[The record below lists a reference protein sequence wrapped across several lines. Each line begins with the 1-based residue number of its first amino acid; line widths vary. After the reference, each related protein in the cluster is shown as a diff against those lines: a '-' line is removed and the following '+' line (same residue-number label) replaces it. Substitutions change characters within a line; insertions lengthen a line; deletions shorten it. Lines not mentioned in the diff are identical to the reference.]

1 MFVLL
6 IILVNI
12 FMINILNRIM
22 LSNIIS
28 KLIDFAKS
36 IFYTVTKLMLNK
48 KGENVMFY
56 SLIILF
62 GITIL
67 SLLFIIKGL
76 KLGYIQRTA
85 LVVPGVVGIVAFLF
99 LFFL

>member
-1 MFVLL
+1 MLL
-6 IILVNI
+6 
-12 FMINILNRIM
+12 
-22 LSNIIS
+22 NIIS